1 MDRRIIRLNTD
12 QGDLMDPDEVERL
25 ANFLSEDQII
35 DLNRYLDKAH
45 NLEDWCQRVTDWF
58 RARYNSLP
66 H

>member
-1 MDRRIIRLNTD
+1 
-12 QGDLMDPDEVERL
+12 MDPDEVERL